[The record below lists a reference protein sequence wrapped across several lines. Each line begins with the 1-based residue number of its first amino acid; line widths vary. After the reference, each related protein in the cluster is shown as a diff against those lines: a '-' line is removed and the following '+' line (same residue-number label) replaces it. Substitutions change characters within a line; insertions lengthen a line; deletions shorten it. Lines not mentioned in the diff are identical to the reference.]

1 MIKKVKFNK
10 KAKQKIVT
18 FTINEKIHPFDR
30 DERYESNIEKFLSK
44 NKYGEIVNIGTLQ
57 FANGEIEFF
66 DISILIYNN
75 FDFKK
80 VINELIYKFEELG
93 APKGSYLTIEETNI
107 DINFGQKEGLGIY
120 LDGINLPPNVYRDCD
135 INYVIE
141 KIRQLIKDED
151 EILRYWEGNEVT
163 ALYFYGD
170 SFERMKNNILNFIN
184 TYPLCQNTKLIQIA

>member
-80 VINELIYKFEELG
+80 VINELIYKFEEFH
-93 APKGSYLTIEETNI
+93 SYQILLFRLPIHVDHVLSREGQ
-107 DINFGQKEGLGIY
+107 DIQ
-120 LDGINLPPNVYRDCD
+120 
-135 INYVIE
+135 
-141 KIRQLIKDED
+141 
-151 EILRYWEGNEVT
+151 
-163 ALYFYGD
+163 
-170 SFERMKNNILNFIN
+170 SHS
-184 TYPLCQNTKLIQIA
+184 